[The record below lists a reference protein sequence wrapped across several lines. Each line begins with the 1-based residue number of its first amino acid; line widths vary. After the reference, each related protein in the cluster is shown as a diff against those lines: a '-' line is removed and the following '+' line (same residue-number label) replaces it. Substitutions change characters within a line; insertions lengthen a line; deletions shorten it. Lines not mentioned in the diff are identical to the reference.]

1 MHVCCRIWLERVRSL
16 HELTSQRLSVVLTDL
31 DAIWTKNP
39 LPYLLKAA
47 AGQQQG
53 FDLIVSKGHF
63 PSEVYKNFRVAG
75 ACRWMFRRA
84 DSWAFWT
91 GPQHLCSSPCK
102 KCSNLAWAAAA
113 AKSSSLHIRQT
124 AMLLCTCCSLHGF
137 YVFECHPASTVL
149 RPLAAA

>member
-1 MHVCCRIWLERVRSL
+1 MAGWVLEVMRYKLILDAFTGGWCSHFWSCCMHVCCRIWLERVRSL
-16 HELTSQRLSVVLTDL
+16 HELTSQGLSVVLTDL

-75 ACRWMFRRA
+75 ACRQMFRRA
-84 DSWAFWT
+84 SSWALWT
-91 GPQHLCSSPCK
+91 GATPLQ
-102 KCSNLAWAAAA
+102 LALP
-113 AKSSSLHIRQT
+113 KVQQR
-124 AMLLCTCCSLHGF
+124 
-137 YVFECHPASTVL
+137 
-149 RPLAAA
+149 